1 MNVQIIH
8 LYTVHV
14 TQWERRQNECDSN
27 IYMKWEIHCWGAR
40 ARIPLEDSNSGGDA
54 TSGDFHTLWFG
65 TDFVLFFYF
74 WFTVY
79 RVSKWI
85 SNCFF
90 FAPVLLMCLA
100 LFWRDRP
107 NEEMLRSEIRSVLIL
122 NNNVG
127 APSLPGAKWK
137 LFGYR
142 IIWWFGILYIH
153 LLVCTVKWSPLA
165 RIFQFS
171 LDVSSFVVGSV
182 GLLYAFH
189 PRYSPPRRTDVRILC
204 AFVGFFYFFITAN
217 DNHVL
222 ISIIIIAS
230 LLCVCILQ
238 QHLAVQP
245 QENGKSLW
253 QIVISSSIHN
263 LRFEKSA

>member
-1 MNVQIIH
+1 MNFQ
-8 LYTVHV
+8 L
-14 TQWERRQNECDSN
+14 
-27 IYMKWEIHCWGAR
+27 
-40 ARIPLEDSNSGGDA
+40 L
-54 TSGDFHTLWFG
+54 
-65 TDFVLFFYF
+65 
-74 WFTVY
+74 
-79 RVSKWI
+79 
-85 SNCFF
+85 F

-189 PRYSPPRRTDVRILC
+189 PRYSPPRGFFIFSSQPMTIMSWSASSSSHHSC
-204 AFVGFFYFFITAN
+204 AFVFYNSTSLF
-217 DNHVL
+217 NHKKMENL
-222 ISIIIIAS
+222 SDKLSFRRQSTISVS
-230 LLCVCILQ
+230 
-238 QHLAVQP
+238 
-245 QENGKSLW
+245 K
-253 QIVISSSIHN
+253 N
-263 LRFEKSA
+263 LHRI

>member
-1 MNVQIIH
+1 MYNTLSIALRPFSDLMNVQIIH

-90 FAPVLLMCLA
+90 SRLCCWCAWRYFDVTDLMRKCCA
-100 LFWRDRP
+100 QKFEAYWFWITMWERHRCRAR
-107 NEEMLRSEIRSVLIL
+107 NENCSGIE
-122 NNNVG
+122 
-127 APSLPGAKWK
+127 
-137 LFGYR
+137 LFGDLEFC
-142 IIWWFGILYIH
+142 IYI
-153 LLVCTVKWSPLA
+153 C
-165 RIFQFS
+165 
-171 LDVSSFVVGSV
+171 
-182 GLLYAFH
+182 
-189 PRYSPPRRTDVRILC
+189 
-204 AFVGFFYFFITAN
+204 
-217 DNHVL
+217 
-222 ISIIIIAS
+222 
-230 LLCVCILQ
+230 
-238 QHLAVQP
+238 
-245 QENGKSLW
+245 
-253 QIVISSSIHN
+253 
-263 LRFEKSA
+263 